1 MNLSF
6 RLGKVP
12 IRIAPSFFLMTVF
25 LGGLGANLSGLL
37 AWVVIVLASVI
48 VHELGHASMGRAFG
62 LEPRIDL
69 HGMGGTTSWAIP
81 KQLSAGKRIA
91 ISLAGPGAGFCAGAL
106 VWIAGMVIRSSPDS
120 SASNFLESPLGAY
133 VFASLLFVNIGWGV
147 LNLLPMLPLDG
158 GNVMAQLLNIV
169 THGRGERPSRVIS
182 IAVAGAALVAAAA
195 FPRWRSWW
203 TALLAISFILSNW
216 RGLKDQKAREHDAP
230 LHESLQGAYAAL
242 DAKDSARVLE
252 LARPVALGARTAPVR
267 AEALQL
273 LAFAFLFD
281 GRVADADAAIA
292 ALPRGYSP
300 HPSLLELRASSPG
313 AGAAPPAP
321 TA

>member
-12 IRIAPSFFLMTVF
+12 VRISPSFFLMTVF
-25 LGGLGANLSGLL
+25 LGSFGANLSIIV
-37 AWVVIVLASVI
+37 AWVVIVLASVL

-69 HGMGGTTSWAIP
+69 HGMGGTTSWATP
-81 KQLSAGKRIA
+81 KQLSAGRRIA
-91 ISLAGPGAGFCAGAL
+91 ISLAGPGAGFCVAAVVMVAG
-106 VWIAGMVIRSSPDS
+106 IIIRSSPGS
-120 SASNFLESPLGAY
+120 SASSFAESPLGAY
-133 VFASLLFVNIGWGV
+133 VFDALLWVNFGWGV
-147 LNLLPMLPLDG
+147 LNLFPMLPLDG
-158 GNVMAQLLNIV
+158 GSVMTQLLNIV
-169 THGRGERPSRVIS
+169 THGRGERPARVIS
-182 IAVAGAALVAAAA
+182 IGVAAAA
-195 FPRWRSWW
+195 LLAAALFPRLRSVW
-203 TALLAISFILSNW
+203 TALLAISFIVSNW

-230 LHESLQGAYAAL
+230 MHESLQGAYAAL

-300 HPSLLELRASSPG
+300 HPSLLELRAGSPG
-313 AGAAPPAP
+313 AGAVPPTP

>member
-12 IRIAPSFFLMTVF
+12 IRISPSFFLMTVF
-25 LGGLGANLSGLL
+25 LGGFGASLGVLV
-37 AWVVIVLASVI
+37 AWVLIVLASVI
-48 VHELGHASMGRAFG
+48 VHELGHASMGLAFG

-69 HGMGGTTSWAIP
+69 HGMGGTTSWAPP

-91 ISLAGPGAGFCAGAL
+91 ISLAGPGAGFCVAAV
-106 VWIAGMVIRSSPDS
+106 VWVARAIIQSSPGS
-120 SASNFLESPLGAY
+120 SAWSFLESPLGSS
-133 VFASLLFVNIGWGV
+133 VFESLLWVNCGWGV

-158 GNVMAQLLNIV
+158 GNVMAQLLNLV

-182 IAVAGAALVAAAA
+182 IAVAGAALLAAAI
-195 FPRWRSWW
+195 FPRLRSLW
-203 TALLAISFILSNW
+203 TALLAISFIISNW

-230 LHESLQGAYAAL
+230 MHESLQGAYAAL

-252 LARPVALGARTAPVR
+252 LARPVALGAKTAPVR

-281 GRVADADAAIA
+281 GRIADADAAIA

-300 HPSLLELRASSPG
+300 HPSLLELRAGSPAG
-313 AGAAPPAP
+313 GAAPPAA
-321 TA
+321 TT